1 MIGTS
6 ESSPWKLNLV
16 MLWFSQIMVMIGYS
30 AMNPFISLFMKDELH
45 ISSENGDLAFY
56 FGVFNVVTSL
66 AYAMFCPL
74 WGKLADRFGVKI
86 MLLRG
91 TFVTAPLFFLM
102 AYTRNVWILI
112 LLRFFSA
119 ACAGTTA
126 ASHIMIARETPD
138 NKQGFAQGV
147 LTTAI
152 WGGSMLGLVVGGLTI
167 HHFSYKVTFW
177 VCGFLYFVA
186 GFSILFT
193 RENFKPLPKHQHR
206 GEVSSRK
213 VIHHTFRERLR
224 KLMPSFT
231 KSVWVMFFLMV
242 LCGLVRYVEV
252 PFIALRV
259 ESLCEAGKAA
269 YWTGIISS
277 VVSCGAIVS
286 GVVGGYLSDKLSPRT
301 LLIPIMLIAS
311 VAIFLQGLVQSLLVF
326 TVARTLLYVVAGGIQ
341 PILQKTL
348 SGVTPAR
355 KRGSVFGFAST
366 SLQVGIMIASV
377 VGSWV
382 YYAWGNNVCGVFFVG
397 SALLLL
403 SLPVFLVC
411 LSTAMNQKFYRLYT
425 LQHLAAEK

>member
-193 RENFKPLPKHQHR
+193 RENFKPLP
-206 GEVSSRK
+206 
-213 VIHHTFRERLR
+213 
-224 KLMPSFT
+224 
-231 KSVWVMFFLMV
+231 
-242 LCGLVRYVEV
+242 
-252 PFIALRV
+252 
-259 ESLCEAGKAA
+259 
-269 YWTGIISS
+269 
-277 VVSCGAIVS
+277 
-286 GVVGGYLSDKLSPRT
+286 
-301 LLIPIMLIAS
+301 
-311 VAIFLQGLVQSLLVF
+311 
-326 TVARTLLYVVAGGIQ
+326 
-341 PILQKTL
+341 
-348 SGVTPAR
+348 
-355 KRGSVFGFAST
+355 
-366 SLQVGIMIASV
+366 
-377 VGSWV
+377 
-382 YYAWGNNVCGVFFVG
+382 
-397 SALLLL
+397 
-403 SLPVFLVC
+403 
-411 LSTAMNQKFYRLYT
+411 
-425 LQHLAAEK
+425 